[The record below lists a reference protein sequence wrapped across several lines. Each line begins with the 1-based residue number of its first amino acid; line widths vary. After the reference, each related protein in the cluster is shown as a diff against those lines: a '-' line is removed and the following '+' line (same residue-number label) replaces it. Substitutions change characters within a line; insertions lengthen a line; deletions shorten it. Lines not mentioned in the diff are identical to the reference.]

1 MCRNSLL
8 PTERTDFFVGGCLD
22 PHGIRFNLE
31 QGRKIAADV
40 ITRGV
45 LDWWCTEGNLKYG
58 EGATF
63 GSLNDSFG
71 YGFRPHAVD
80 KDTKR
85 KAVEDCRKHVKKV
98 YSQYGSLLASFIMSI
113 IINLIV
119 RAVTELI
126 IDWLFSYAG
135 DKQ

>member
-1 MCRNSLL
+1 MSNTFTEGPKSYSL
-8 PTERTDFFVGGCLD
+8 TDVQDWVGSSLKYRG
-22 PHGIRFNLE
+22 R
-31 QGRKIAADV
+31 RKIAADV

-85 KAVEDCRKHVKKV
+85 KAAEDCRKHVKKV